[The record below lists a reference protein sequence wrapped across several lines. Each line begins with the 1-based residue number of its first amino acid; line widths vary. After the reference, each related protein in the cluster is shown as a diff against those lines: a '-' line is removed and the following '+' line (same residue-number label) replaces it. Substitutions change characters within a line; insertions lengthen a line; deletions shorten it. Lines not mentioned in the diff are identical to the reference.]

1 LSAGGSREQKN
12 PVRIWFPFG
21 IDEAPCQFRSSML
34 SAVFTCSATSG
45 GGGGAWRVKS
55 RITMTSIM
63 NLRKT

>member
-1 LSAGGSREQKN
+1 
-12 PVRIWFPFG
+12 
-21 IDEAPCQFRSSML
+21 ML
-34 SAVFTCSATSG
+34 SAVFTCSATSGGGGG

>member
-1 LSAGGSREQKN
+1 
-12 PVRIWFPFG
+12 
-21 IDEAPCQFRSSML
+21 ML
-34 SAVFTCSATSG
+34 SAVFTCSATSGGGGGG